1 MFCEYKRRDD
11 FIGMDMSRKFLEM
24 GHTRARRYANH
35 SSGRKYAKDGSV
47 SPYEKDC
54 LTKKINNERDRRNVL
69 KLEDLLYQ
77 EERRK
82 RKVKKL
88 NFEIR

>member
-1 MFCEYKRRDD
+1 MITIRC
-11 FIGMDMSRKFLEM
+11 
-24 GHTRARRYANH
+24 
-35 SSGRKYAKDGSV
+35 
-47 SPYEKDC
+47 KDC
-54 LTKKINNERDRRNVL
+54 QKELTSTNRLQICGCPNNTQIIENKITAIDLSKVVIVKDDSLKINNERDRNIL
-69 KLEDLLYQ
+69 KPEDLLYQ

>member
-1 MFCEYKRRDD
+1 MITIRC
-11 FIGMDMSRKFLEM
+11 
-24 GHTRARRYANH
+24 
-35 SSGRKYAKDGSV
+35 
-47 SPYEKDC
+47 KDC
-54 LTKKINNERDRRNVL
+54 QKELTSTNRLQICGCPNNTQIIENKITAIDLSKVVIVKDDSSKINNERDRNIL
-69 KLEDLLYQ
+69 KPEDLLYQ

>member
-1 MFCEYKRRDD
+1 MITIRC
-11 FIGMDMSRKFLEM
+11 
-24 GHTRARRYANH
+24 
-35 SSGRKYAKDGSV
+35 
-47 SPYEKDC
+47 KDC
-54 LTKKINNERDRRNVL
+54 QKELTSTNKLQICGCPNNTQIIENKITANDLSKVVIVKDDSLKINNERDRRNVL
-69 KLEDLLYQ
+69 KPEDLLYQ

>member
-1 MFCEYKRRDD
+1 MITIRCKECQRELTSTNKLQICGCNNNTQIIENKITANDLSKVVIVKDD
-11 FIGMDMSRKFLEM
+11 SL
-24 GHTRARRYANH
+24 
-35 SSGRKYAKDGSV
+35 
-47 SPYEKDC
+47 
-54 LTKKINNERDRRNVL
+54 KINNERDRRAVL
-69 KLEDLLYQ
+69 KPEDLLYQ

>member
-1 MFCEYKRRDD
+1 MITIRC
-11 FIGMDMSRKFLEM
+11 
-24 GHTRARRYANH
+24 
-35 SSGRKYAKDGSV
+35 
-47 SPYEKDC
+47 KDC
-54 LTKKINNERDRRNVL
+54 QKELTSTNRLQICVCPNNTQIIENKITAIDLSKVVIVKDDSSKINNERDRNIL
-69 KLEDLLYQ
+69 KPGDLLYQ